1 VSRKINNDEALLE
14 AVRIAR
20 MREREASLIARR
32 ELQAMIE
39 KATKKAHA
47 EVVASVRAAVIGG
60 QSARQIGIAYGSS
73 DPHTIRKLI
82 SEATADISG
91 NGDGAHPDWMLTRFS
106 DGLFEIEV
114 VSLGDTG
121 LSGSAVFKVDDD
133 GENFTAVDGD
143 AWIQVQLY
151 RLGYRDLVMEEYRK
165 AEND

>member
-1 VSRKINNDEALLE
+1 VARTINNDDALLD
-14 AVRIAR
+14 AVRMAR
-20 MREREASLIARR
+20 VREREASQIARR

-47 EVVASVRAAVIGG
+47 EVVASVRAAVLGG
-60 QSARQIGIAYGSS
+60 QSARQIGLAYGSS

-82 SEATADISG
+82 AEATSDIAG
-91 NGDGAHPDWMLTRFS
+91 NGDGSHPDWMLTRFS
-106 DGLFEIEV
+106 DGSFQIEV

-121 LSGSAVFKVDDD
+121 LSGSAVFKIDED

-151 RLGYRDLVMEEYRK
+151 RLGYRDAIMEEYRK

>member
-1 VSRKINNDEALLE
+1 MPRTVNNDEALLE
-14 AVRIAR
+14 AVKMARI
-20 MREREASLIARR
+20 REREASQIARR

-47 EVVASVRAAVIGG
+47 DVVASVRAAILGG

-73 DPHTIRKLI
+73 DPHTIRRLI
-82 SEATADISG
+82 AEATADIAS
-91 NGDGAHPDWMLTRFS
+91 NGDGSHPDWMLTRFS
-106 DGLFEIEV
+106 DGSFEIEV

-121 LSGSAVFKVDDD
+121 LSGRATFKVDDD

-143 AWIQVQLY
+143 VWIQMQLY
-151 RLGYRDLVMEEYRK
+151 RLGYRDAVMEEYRK